1 MKLTIDSLQ
10 KINYKEYINYNYIE
24 KLNEYG
30 YLVGKLYPNLNTN
43 SENFSVIYKVRYGII
58 DNNGNAIIPPI
69 YNKICGFKNG
79 ISVAEYNSEIYY
91 FDTKGQQLKKEDIP
105 LETRGH
111 LRMKLNL
118 TNNSKNISYDKV
130 YIIKEKLVSYDK
142 KVELEDKIKDIPKEN
157 IISNEKIGYFITLE
171 INERN
176 KKYYVSPKDPTQY
189 SSKGDIFINLNC
201 NLQEV
206 TKDNEDNII
215 VKQKVIK

>member
-1 MKLTIDSLQ
+1 MKLAIDNLQ
-10 KINYKEYINYNYIE
+10 KINYKEYINYNYVE
-24 KLNEYG
+24 RLNEYG
-30 YLVGKLYPNLNTN
+30 YIVGKLYPNLNTN
-43 SENFSVIYKVRYGII
+43 SEDFSVIYKVGYGII
-58 DNNGNAIIPPI
+58 DNNGNEIIPPI
-69 YNKICGFKNG
+69 FSKIYGFKNG
-79 ISVAEYNSEIYY
+79 IGVAEYNNKNYY
-91 FDTKGQQLKKEDIP
+91 FDTKGQQLKYEDIS

-118 TNNSKNISYDKV
+118 SNNSKNISYDKV

-142 KVELEDKIKDIPKEN
+142 KVELEDIIKNIPKES

-189 SSKGDIFINLNC
+189 SNTGDIFINLNC